1 MHVPDAASIKAW
13 LKKHQWLI
21 VAGLF
26 FVIFKFTL
34 VTVLWHGRI
43 VPPSP
48 DDSSVYLLHLDSVLD
63 CPVLFGCADSPV
75 NFGTYAGVDHLV
87 YRVGLGWPGRLLG
100 WDALETYRCGF
111 YIGTVLLALALIF
124 FLSKL
129 NDGKQ
134 RLTAYSLF
142 ILALYNGAG
151 SYHGFFW
158 VVPSFFAL
166 LFFFLILGIFFD
178 RQIRRWPLYLALL
191 VPLGI
196 FSHVLGLYLLA
207 VLPFYCLFNA
217 ALEKRIDWLCVRKSI
232 FAFSVALLFYVPT
245 VAYFSSF
252 SYGNPYGP
260 ETLIQQVSER
270 RSAGTLA
277 LTTGET
283 GRLPGERNLLP
294 GWEGVSTAYFRWIF
308 PSWIGYVI
316 FATCLWLNYR
326 YRRYRIISLYLA
338 AVLFTLAASLNPHGE
353 RSLIFL
359 WPVTFIFYGQASW
372 LGLKWASENLKPG
385 VPVELLRMLIMGV
398 TVFFV
403 ILASMYSFLWN
414 RYLNSLRDI
423 VVPEDVLMFLSESV
437 RHEAKVMYATEV
449 AFLDNW
455 MTLDGTYRKPGR
467 TLSLDESDYYVTL
480 DEATLRHEKELHGT
494 LFAPFFDILSRVLLF
509 QHEIPPARMDGE
521 RVTEGMRVEYSSGP
535 VQIYDSNPN

>member
-1 MHVPDAASIKAW
+1 MNIPDAVSIKAW

-21 VAGLF
+21 VAGVF
-26 FVIFKFTL
+26 FVIFKFIL
-34 VTVLWHGRI
+34 VTVLWHGRVI
-43 VPPSP
+43 PPSP

-63 CPVLFGCADSPV
+63 CPALFGCADSPV
-75 NFGTYAGVDHLV
+75 NFETYTGVDHLV
-87 YRVGLGWPGRLLG
+87 YRVGLGWPGRLFG
-100 WDALETYRCGF
+100 WDALETYRFGF
-111 YIGTVLLALALIF
+111 YFGTVLLAFTLVF

-129 NDGKQ
+129 NGGKQ
-134 RLTAYSLF
+134 KLTAYSLF

-166 LFFFLILGIFFD
+166 LFFFLILGVFFD
-178 RQIRRWPLYLALL
+178 KRIRHWPLYLTLL

-207 VLPFYCLFNA
+207 VLPLYCLFNA
-217 ALEKRIDWLCVRKSI
+217 ALERRMDWLCVKKSI

-245 VAYFSSF
+245 VAHFSSF

-260 ETLIQQVSER
+260 ETLIQQVAEQRYDGMFSQTAGANQRPAAER
-270 RSAGTLA
+270 TLF
-277 LTTGET
+277 
-283 GRLPGERNLLP
+283 P
-294 GWEGVSTAYFRWIF
+294 GWEGIRTSYFHWIF
-308 PSWIGYVI
+308 PSWIGYII
-316 FATCLWLNYR
+316 FAVCLGLNYH

-403 ILASMYSFLWN
+403 ILASMYCFLWN

-423 VVPEDVLMFLSESV
+423 VVPEDVLMFLSEST
-437 RHEAKVMYATEV
+437 RHQGKVMYATQV
-449 AFLDNW
+449 AFFDNW
-455 MTLDGTYRKPGR
+455 MMLDSAYRRPDRTTTLN
-467 TLSLDESDYYVTL
+467 EADYYVTL
-480 DEATLRHEKELHGT
+480 DEATLRHEKELHGA

-509 QHEIPPARMDGE
+509 RHEVVPARMDGE
-521 RVTEGMRVEYSSGP
+521 RVTEGMRLEYSSSP